1 MYSLSPLRQIKGF
14 AKCLVLI
21 KLCLIFAPLT
31 FYIFLV
37 DFSLFEKLNHFPLR
51 THVYFYTVLF
61 LRSII
66 GIVTSTTKILISCIL
81 CIFLCNLLFHIYS
94 LRALKEWIR
103 LVPTIPPKGS
113 SPHMRDK
120 SIPFVLFTLA
130 VRITPAYTGQ
140 IHGLTSMEDGMWD
153 HPRIRG
159 TNFLPLWGGGCFLGS
174 SPHTRDKFHVA
185 LCVELFPGIIPAYAG
200 QIGY

>member
-21 KLCLIFAPLT
+21 KLCLIFAPLN

-66 GIVTSTTKILISCIL
+66 GIVTSTTKSLISCIL

-120 SIPFVLFTLA
+120 SMPFVLFTLA
-130 VRITPAYTGQ
+130 VRFTPAYIGQ

-159 TNFLPLWGGGCFLGS
+159 TNG
-174 SPHTRDKFHVA
+174 K
-185 LCVELFPGIIPAYAG
+185 IY
-200 QIGY
+200 